1 MPVGSGK
8 QQRLTLVGRT
18 GTDMSVTTLDDAL
31 FVPLI
36 GEYGVTE

>member
-1 MPVGSGK
+1 M
-8 QQRLTLVGRT
+8 TLVGRT
-18 GTDMSVTTLDDAL
+18 GSEVSVTTLDDAL